1 MNFWHMQLHPG
12 DREAVN
18 RNEVKKILKE
28 KGVIGLGDQWP
39 NDGGQPQKFQKE
51 IRIGD
56 VVLIR
61 SDGPLALVKIIS
73 DCYQNSDNSV
83 WFDLVRNRW
92 KVVYIKKSLISIIR
106 RVGRILYICRKQLK

>member
-51 IRIGD
+51 IRVGD
-56 VVLIR
+56 V
-61 SDGPLALVKIIS
+61 
-73 DCYQNSDNSV
+73 
-83 WFDLVRNRW
+83 
-92 KVVYIKKSLISIIR
+92 
-106 RVGRILYICRKQLK
+106 